1 MRNKA
6 DTSSTGAGLAAPES
20 RGSLPNSLDRL
31 TEIKARVARYKEE
44 LSGMR
49 RSNDSF
55 WVSDLEYA
63 LAELER
69 LQWDV
74 EAKDVEWKLQ
84 EEMKDKAI
92 AERDRLRAALKG
104 ISKLGNLTL
113 LGGSA
118 MDSER
123 AHEAGAHEAFSQA
136 ADIARSALGADY
148 VQEG

>member
-1 MRNKA
+1 MTEISCETQGHLWGPLNVCIMCK
-6 DTSSTGAGLAAPES
+6 TPKPVE
-20 RGSLPNSLDRL
+20 RGDRL
-31 TEIKARVARYKEE
+31 TEIKARVARYKEG

-84 EEMKDKAI
+84 EEMKDKAV
-92 AERDRLRAALKG
+92 AERDALRAEVERLTVGIEKLCDNSGCHGDVPASDLYELISSAALEE
-104 ISKLGNLTL
+104 SK
-113 LGGSA
+113 
-118 MDSER
+118 
-123 AHEAGAHEAFSQA
+123 
-136 ADIARSALGADY
+136 
-148 VQEG
+148 